1 MMPPRRPMSLP
12 PVSTRPDPI
21 TMADAE
27 STDPFSTATLRSAVL
42 SAWSASPDRF
52 REDANAE
59 ESLSRGYTDRALVEL
74 ASNAVDA
81 ARDRGVPARIR
92 ITLRGNEIRLANTGA
107 PLTRAG
113 VWALAS
119 LRASAKRDRAAAV
132 GHFGVGFTAVLAI
145 SAAPRVISTSGGI
158 EFSAERTADSVAA
171 LDLPGLTAELTARS
185 GVLPTLRLC
194 WPVDDVDPLPEGFTT
209 EVRLPLRDGVAGAAL
224 VVDWRRAAIDHVF
237 WALPELRAVEF
248 HDRTIYRR
256 SLPDHRVQLVEL
268 AGPAVRRT
276 DPHHAEAAEP
286 SAPDV
291 RAAPLSADQVS
302 AAHVW
307 ADQVPAAHLETD
319 HVECTSEF
327 VVVSAAGELPES
339 LLAGRPVE
347 ERNRSG
353 WRISW
358 VLPAAPAPG
367 PQPLCAPTPTD
378 ELLTFP
384 ARLVGTF
391 GVDDTRRHLIGDAV
405 DDFLLERAVTGYLD
419 LMMAV
424 GADRRWSLVP
434 PSGFPAG
441 GIDARL
447 RAAVVRE
454 LRQTPVLQTA
464 LGELVNPRS
473 AVTIRGVDGRTTR
486 LLAEAMPGLLAPP
499 TSAAESEALRAVGVA
514 EVLISEAVDALA
526 SISRPPGFWHQ
537 VYEGLASFDSESL
550 AGIPVPLADGRQ
562 VLGARGSLLPDT
574 GTAPLA
580 ARAGAVLPGLR
591 MVHPMAAHPL
601 LRRLGAEPADADRLL
616 ASIELRD
623 QISRCARDLQD
634 GRIAPSKLDEAALAM
649 PTAVGQPSDPGPDQ
663 PVAGQVAGE
672 PAEAGPAATALLVLD
687 LIAAGGRGD
696 PAVLGELVL
705 SDSTG
710 EPWPSGGLML
720 PDSAL
725 RSLMSEQDLPT
736 VHPLWIDR
744 WGAEVLTAAGVRNG
758 LLVIAVTDPR
768 ADVSL
773 PDIDDWLAVL
783 PGGSHLELEHRF
795 AVADL
800 DLITDWPAFLAL
812 LAADPQGRTALLDEP
827 SYTAWWLRRHVRI
840 DGVRPAGYHLPE
852 AVELAGLFD
861 PLPIALDNQVAA
873 AIGVLPDLGSAIQ
886 RDPQTALS
894 HFCDPGRR
902 IHPSLVPGITA
913 QLVTAL
919 TERTDL
925 ELPSTVRT
933 LSGAAT
939 DAGEVV
945 VPDGP
950 WWGWVLGPDRLA
962 APGPDPSATAEVW
975 QLDLADEH
983 WEVSVGHSTSSSE
996 RAAPQQLRD
1005 WIDAVRGLL
1014 RIESGSP
1021 PLVQRADLSVRL
1033 DGGVPHPVGW
1043 WPGAD
1048 GSMLVDGRPESVAD
1062 ALAWLAGRYA
1072 DRDLARAA
1080 VRGDAGRAI
1089 TEAAFAGAGERNRR

>member
-12 PVSTRPDPI
+12 PVPTRPDPI

-27 STDPFSTATLRSAVL
+27 SADPFSTATLRSAVL

-74 ASNAVDA
+74 ASNSVDA
-81 ARDRGVPARIR
+81 ARDAGVPARIR
-92 ITLRGNEIRLANTGA
+92 ISLRGNEIRLANTGE

-158 EFSAERTADSVAA
+158 EFSADRTADCVTA

-194 WPVDDVDPLPEGFTT
+194 WPAKDEDPLPEGFTT
-209 EVRLPLRDGVAGAAL
+209 EVRLPLRDGIDGAAL
-224 VVDWRRAAIDHVF
+224 MADWRRAAIDHVF

-248 HDRTIYRR
+248 HDGTIYRR

-268 AGPAVRRT
+268 AGPAVRT
-276 DPHHAEAAEP
+276 NDPHHTQGTEP

-291 RAAPLSADQVS
+291 RTAEVSTTPVSTAHVRTTQVS
-302 AAHVW
+302 T
-307 ADQVPAAHLETD
+307 DHLPTD
-319 HVECTSEF
+319 HVERSSEF
-327 VVVSAAGELPES
+327 VVVTAAGELPES

-358 VLPAAPAPG
+358 VLPTAPAPG
-367 PQPLCAPTPTD
+367 PLPLCAPTPTD
-378 ELLTFP
+378 ELLSFP

-391 GVDDTRRHLIGDAV
+391 GVDDTRRHLIGDSV

-419 LMMAV
+419 LVMAV
-424 GADRRWSLVP
+424 GADRRWLLVP

-454 LRQTPVLQTA
+454 LRQTPVLHTA
-464 LGELVNPRS
+464 LGEPVTPGA
-473 AVTIRGVDGRTTR
+473 AVTVRGVDGRTTR
-486 LLAEAMPGLLAPP
+486 LLAEAMPGLLPAP
-499 TSAAESEALRAVGVA
+499 TTAAESEALRAVGVE
-514 EVLISEAVDALA
+514 EVRISEAVDALA
-526 SISRPPGFWHQ
+526 SISRPAAFWYQ

-562 VLGARGSLLPDT
+562 VLGARGSLLPDA

-580 ARAGAVLPGLR
+580 ARASAVLPGLR
-591 MVHPMAAHPL
+591 MVHPAAAHPL
-601 LRRLGAEPADADRLL
+601 LRRLGAEPADADTLL
-616 ASIELRD
+616 AGTELRD
-623 QISRCARDLQD
+623 QISRCAQDLQD
-634 GRIAPSKLDEAALAM
+634 GRIAPSELDEAALTI
-649 PTAVGQPSDPGPDQ
+649 PTAAGQPSDSGSDRPF
-663 PVAGQVAGE
+663 AGQVAGD
-672 PAEAGPAATALLVLD
+672 PAAAGPAAIALLVLD

-696 PAVLGELVL
+696 PTVLGELVL

-773 PDIDDWLAVL
+773 PDIDDWLTGL
-783 PGGSHLELEHRF
+783 SGGSHPQLDNSF
-795 AVADL
+795 AVGDL

-812 LAADPQGRTALLDEP
+812 LAVDPQGRTALLDEP

-840 DGVRPAGYHLPE
+840 DGVRPSCYHLPE
-852 AVELAGLFD
+852 AQELAGLFD

-873 AIGVLPDLGSAIQ
+873 AIGVLTDLGSAIE

-902 IHPSLVPGITA
+902 IHPSLVPAITT

-919 TERTDL
+919 TARADL

-933 LSGAAT
+933 LSGAAI

-950 WWGWVLGPDRLA
+950 WWAGVLGPDRLA

-975 QLDLADEH
+975 QLDLAHER
-983 WEVSVGHSTSSSE
+983 WEVSVGTSLASSE
-996 RAAPQQLRD
+996 CADPQQLRV

-1014 RIESGSP
+1014 RIESGLPSV
-1021 PLVQRADLSVRL
+1021 VQRADLSVRL
-1033 DGGVPHPVGW
+1033 DAGDPLPVGW
-1043 WPGAD
+1043 WPAPD

-1062 ALAWLAGRYA
+1062 ALAWMAGRYG
-1072 DRDLARAA
+1072 DRELARAA

-1089 TEAAFAGAGERNRR
+1089 TEAAFTGANQGNRR